1 VHSPHVGGPG
11 PRGGRWQNAVTNTC
25 DVAIVGGGPAGA
37 FAAYLLAKRGAHVRV
52 FDPSHPREKPCGGG
66 VTGRALA
73 LVAPLLDQRRT
84 VSLGDGP
91 LGDGVTVDSAR
102 FEDAT
107 AHSAAVTL
115 DAHGFS
121 TTSSLIVT
129 DRRTFDRALL
139 DGAIAAGAV
148 HDTSRVRDVRL
159 TAAGG
164 AATPGRGRA
173 PGGSTPS
180 GSRPR
185 ADGVTISTTADT
197 WHAGHVIG
205 ADGANSLVRRRL
217 GRAFERRQLSIA
229 TGFFA
234 HGMTSREIVI
244 RFVPEPQG
252 YIWSFPR
259 ANHLAIGICAQAD
272 ESRPGPLRDIVST
285 WITSSHLAP
294 DVSLEP
300 YSWPIPSLSA
310 ADFEHERP
318 AGPGW
323 MLAGDAAGL
332 VDPITREGIYFAL
345 RSAQLA
351 VDALTDAHDPAAQYH
366 DALRDDIYP
375 ELSRAAR
382 VKGNFFRGP
391 FTRLLIDALQR
402 SEPVRAIM
410 RDLVAGTQP
419 YRTLRKRLIGTF
431 EVGLA
436 WQLLRLQ
443 IGR

>member
-1 VHSPHVGGPG
+1 M
-11 PRGGRWQNAVTNTC
+11 TNTC

-37 FAAYLLAKRGAHVRV
+37 FAAYLLAKRGACVRV

-73 LVAPLLDQRRT
+73 LVTPLLAQ
-84 VSLGDGP
+84 LP
-91 LGDGVTVDSAR
+91 QGVVVDSAR
-102 FEDAT
+102 FEDA
-107 AHSAAVTL
+107 AARSAAVAL
-115 DAHGFS
+115 EAHGF
-121 TTSSLIVT
+121 TTASSLIVT
-129 DRRTFDRALL
+129 SRRAFDRALL

-148 HDTSRVRDVRL
+148 HDASRVRDVSVEY
-159 TAAGG
+159 
-164 AATPGRGRA
+164 
-173 PGGSTPS
+173 GSKALHGSS
-180 GSRPR
+180 GSRG
-185 ADGVTISTTADT
+185 AHGSHGAIAAGVTISTTAGE
-197 WHAGHVIG
+197 WHARHVIG

-217 GRAFERRQLSIA
+217 GHAFERRQLSIA

-234 HGMTSREIVI
+234 HGTTSQEIVI

-259 ANHLAIGICAQAD
+259 ADHLAIGICAQAD

-285 WITSSHLAP
+285 WITSSHMAP
-294 DVSLEP
+294 DSSLEP

-310 ADFEHERP
+310 ADFPHERP

-323 MLAGDAAGL
+323 MLIGDAAGL
-332 VDPITREGIYFAL
+332 VDPITREGIFFAL
-345 RSAQLA
+345 RSAQFA
-351 VDALTDAHDPAAQYH
+351 ADALADGGDPAARYEE
-366 DALRDDIYP
+366 ALRDDIYP

-382 VKGNFFRGP
+382 VKSNFFRGP
-391 FTRLLIDALQR
+391 FTRLLIDALHR
-402 SEPVRAIM
+402 SEPVRTIM

-419 YRTLRKRLIGTF
+419 YRTLRKRLLGTF

-443 IGR
+443 VGL

>member
-1 VHSPHVGGPG
+1 
-11 PRGGRWQNAVTNTC
+11 VTNTC

-37 FAAYLLAKRGAHVRV
+37 FAAYLLAKRGARVRV

-73 LVAPLLDQRRT
+73 LVAPLLVRDAS
-84 VSLGDGP
+84 VP
-91 LGDGVTVDSAR
+91 LPDGVPVDTAR

-107 AHSAAVTL
+107 ARAAAVAL
-115 DAHGFS
+115 EMHGFS
-121 TTSSLIVT
+121 TASSLIVT
-129 DRRTFDRALL
+129 SRRTFDRALL

-148 HDTSRVRDVRL
+148 HDASRVRDVSV
-159 TAAGG
+159 AAGS
-164 AATPGRGRA
+164 AKS
-173 PGGSTPS
+173 GGSATTTATS
-180 GSRPR
+180 
-185 ADGVTISTTADT
+185 GVTIATSNGD
-197 WHAGHVIG
+197 WHARHVIG

-234 HGMTSREIVI
+234 HGTTSREIVI
-244 RFVPEPQG
+244 RFVPQPQG
-252 YIWSFPR
+252 YIWSVPR

-272 ESRPGPLRDIVST
+272 ESQPGPLRDIVST
-285 WITSSHLAP
+285 WITESRIAP
-294 DVSLEP
+294 DASLEP
-300 YSWPIPSLSA
+300 YSWPIPSLG
-310 ADFEHERP
+310 ADDFAHERP

-323 MLAGDAAGL
+323 MLIGDAAGL
-332 VDPITREGIYFAL
+332 VDPITREGIFFAL

-351 VDALTDAHDPAAQYH
+351 VDALADDRDPAARYH
-366 DALRDDIYP
+366 EALRDDIYP

-382 VKGNFFRGP
+382 VKGDFFRGP

-436 WQLLRLQ
+436 WELLRLQ
-443 IGR
+443 IGW

>member
-1 VHSPHVGGPG
+1 
-11 PRGGRWQNAVTNTC
+11 VTNTC

-37 FAAYLLAKRGAHVRV
+37 FAAYLLATRGARVRV

-73 LVAPLLDQRRT
+73 LVAPLLRG
-84 VSLGDGP
+84 VSLDDVSLRG
-91 LGDGVTVDSAR
+91 GVPVDSAR

-107 AHSAAVTL
+107 ARSAAVAL
-115 DAHGFS
+115 EAHGFS
-121 TTSSLIVT
+121 PTSSLIVT

-148 HDTSRVRDVRL
+148 HDTARVRDVHL
-159 TAAGG
+159 NGVDGAGPDAMPASYLATTGGG
-164 AATPGRGRA
+164 APYAG
-173 PGGSTPS
+173 
-180 GSRPR
+180 
-185 ADGVTISTTADT
+185 GVTISTAAGV
-197 WHAGHVIG
+197 WHARHVIG

-259 ANHLAIGICAQAD
+259 ADHLAIGICAQAD
-272 ESRPGPLRDIVST
+272 ESQPGPLRDIVST
-285 WITSSHLAP
+285 WITSSRIAP
-294 DVSLEP
+294 DASLEP

-310 ADFEHERP
+310 EDFTHERP
-318 AGPGW
+318 AGDGW
-323 MLAGDAAGL
+323 MLIGDAAGL
-332 VDPITREGIYFAL
+332 VDPITREGIFFAL

-351 VDALTDAHDPAAQYH
+351 VDALADGRDPAARYH
-366 DALRDDIYP
+366 AALREDIYP

-382 VKGNFFRGP
+382 VKSNFFRGP
-391 FTRLLIDALQR
+391 FTHLLIDALER

-419 YRTLRKRLIGTF
+419 YRTLRKRLLGTF

-443 IGR
+443 LGW

>member
-1 VHSPHVGGPG
+1 
-11 PRGGRWQNAVTNTC
+11 VTNRC

-37 FAAYLLAKRGAHVRV
+37 FAAYLLAKRGAYVRV

-73 LVAPLLDQRRT
+73 LVSPLLAELPQ
-84 VSLGDGP
+84 
-91 LGDGVTVDSAR
+91 GVAVDSAR

-107 AHSAAVTL
+107 ARAAAVAL
-115 DAHGFS
+115 EAHGF
-121 TTSSLIVT
+121 TTDSSLIVT
-129 DRRTFDRALL
+129 ARRAFDRALL

-148 HDTSRVRDVRL
+148 HDASRVRDVS
-159 TAAGG
+159 TGPAGDAA
-164 AATPGRGRA
+164 
-173 PGGSTPS
+173 
-180 GSRPR
+180 
-185 ADGVTISTTADT
+185 VTIATTSGE
-197 WHAGHVIG
+197 WHARHVIG

-234 HGMTSREIVI
+234 HGTTSREIVI
-244 RFVPEPQG
+244 RFVPQPQG

-259 ANHLAIGICAQAD
+259 ADHLAIGICAQAD
-272 ESRPGPLRDIVST
+272 QSQPGPLRDIVST
-285 WITSSHLAP
+285 WITESRIAP
-294 DVSLEP
+294 DSSLEP

-310 ADFEHERP
+310 ADFAHERP
-318 AGPGW
+318 AGDGW
-323 MLAGDAAGL
+323 MLIGDAAGL
-332 VDPITREGIYFAL
+332 VDPITREGIFFAL

-351 VDALTDAHDPAAQYH
+351 VDVLEDGRDPAARYH
-366 DALRDDIYP
+366 EALRDDIYP

-382 VKGNFFRGP
+382 VKGNFFGGP

-419 YRTLRKRLIGTF
+419 YRTLRQRLIGTF

-443 IGR
+443 LGW